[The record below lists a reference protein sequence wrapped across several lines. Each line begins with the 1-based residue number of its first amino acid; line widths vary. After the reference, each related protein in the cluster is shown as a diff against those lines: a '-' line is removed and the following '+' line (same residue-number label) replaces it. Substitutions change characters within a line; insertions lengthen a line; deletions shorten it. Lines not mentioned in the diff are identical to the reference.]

1 MSERLLLYKKEKII
15 FPSGKTA
22 IRLRDMSKLEKSWVI
37 DKEIPI
43 FKGEGRKYIEDLIFI
58 EEE

>member
-43 FKGEGRKYIEDLIFI
+43 FKGENRKYIEDLIFI